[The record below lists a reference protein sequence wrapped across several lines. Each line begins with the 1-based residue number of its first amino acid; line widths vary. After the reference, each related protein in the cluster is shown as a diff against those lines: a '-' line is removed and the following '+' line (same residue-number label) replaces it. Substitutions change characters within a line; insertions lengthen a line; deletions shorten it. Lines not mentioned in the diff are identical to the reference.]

1 MEHSQR
7 HMYEVVDALVRAGSS
22 FRPRPP
28 GLGAD
33 PFWLAKG
40 DPHCYME
47 SPIDFA
53 VARSVPGHPADLAFD
68 EDNDMIFCRLCWT
81 AITGPGHRP
90 ETVWNAAPY
99 TP

>member
-28 GLGAD
+28 GLGDD
-33 PFWLAKG
+33 PFWLTKG

-47 SPIDFA
+47 TPIDFA
-53 VARSVPGHPADLAFD
+53 VARSVPGHPVELALD
-68 EDNDMIFCRLCWT
+68 EDNDMIFCRHCWT
-81 AITGPGHRP
+81 AITGPNHRP
-90 ETVWNAAPY
+90 ETVWRSPSA
-99 TP
+99 